1 MSFEKVRALL
11 GQKDQQGYQI
21 GLGEMVCN
29 VLSVSP
35 KKWNKRGKPIQKVQI
50 TDEEGETQKVTI
62 YLGNGPDILDTDV
75 GTLQRFNQV
84 KPNSFKNN
92 TYYQAFWSS
101 MSPPESLP
109 NVPSGPEPPLTRQT
123 PQNPPQSPNAPE
135 KPYGQL
141 PHQTK
146 ASQGKNEYNER
157 EDARQLMIVRQS
169 SLEKAKDIFIAA
181 GGLAGDGQIS
191 FPVEDPTVDQICQ
204 LAEKFKDYVYTKQ
217 QAGFEKKYNLPPE
230 PTVQEEAKN
239 DEPPPTDEDGVPF

>member
-1 MSFEKVRALL
+1 MSFEKVRNLL

-29 VLSVSP
+29 VVSVSP
-35 KKWNKRGKPIQKVQI
+35 KEWNKKGKPIQKVQI

-101 MSPPESLP
+101 MSPPEQLP
-109 NVPSGPEPPLTRQT
+109 ASPQT
-123 PQNPPQSPNAPE
+123 SQNPPQSPNAPL

-141 PHQTK
+141 PHQTE
-146 ASQGKNEYNER
+146 ASPAKNEYNER

-169 SLEKAKDIFIAA
+169 CLNRAVEIFIAA
-181 GGLAGDGQIS
+181 GGLAGDGEIS
-191 FPVEDPTVDQICQ
+191 FPPEEKIVTHICQ
-204 LAEKFKDYVYTKQ
+204 LAEKFKGYVYN
-217 QAGFEKKYNLPPE
+217 GLGGMPNPDYEGGDIDPE
-230 PTVQEEAKN
+230 EEAAKADQSREN
-239 DEPPPTDEDGVPF
+239 DVPF